1 MVRPLPGLPTDFL
14 WGVSTSAYQS
24 EGGYNGP
31 GQPRT
36 NWARAEEKGRVA
48 PVGKASEFWTRY
60 GEDFRSVRGLGLNAF
75 RLGIEWSRIQ
85 PSYKE
90 GKAAPP
96 PFDMKA
102 LEHYAAMLAACREQ
116 ELEPVLTLHHFT
128 HPSWL
133 GTDPWL
139 DPGTPELFEKY
150 VATSVEYL
158 NDSLVAAG
166 HELVRVMITINEP
179 NMLIFNSYLG
189 MQFPCKAA
197 PGLPSINSAINTL
210 LC

>member
-1 MVRPLPGLPTDFL
+1 MFRTSPGLPHDFL

-48 PVGKASEFWTRY
+48 ASGRASEFWTRY
-60 GEDFRSVRGLGLNAF
+60 EEDFRQVRKLGLNAF
-75 RLGIEWSRIQ
+75 RMGIEWSRMQ

-90 GKAAPP
+90 GKEAPP

-102 LEHYAAMLAACREQ
+102 LEHYARMLAACREQ

-128 HPSWL
+128 HPAWL
-133 GTDPWL
+133 RDRPVAGSGGRRSCSRGMWL
-139 DPGTPELFEKY
+139 R
-150 VATSVEYL
+150 AS
-158 NDSLVAAG
+158 
-166 HELVRVMITINEP
+166 
-179 NMLIFNSYLG
+179 
-189 MQFPCKAA
+189 
-197 PGLPSINSAINTL
+197 SISTRA
-210 LC
+210 